1 MRRQPKPRDPEHD
14 REANRIG
21 QQAYRDR
28 HGDNLR
34 LARRVAT
41 ALMSLRGRRKWTWVG
56 EDGRL
61 GLVVQALAAFLN
73 PDEVKQLAKL
83 LRKQTAQK

>member
-1 MRRQPKPRDPEHD
+1 MRRQPKARDPEHD
-14 REANRIG
+14 REVNRIS

-41 ALMSLRGRRKWTWVG
+41 ALMTLRGRRSWIGGGIK
-56 EDGRL
+56 
-61 GLVVQALAAFLN
+61 LVAQALAAFLS
-73 PDEVKQLAKL
+73 PDEVKQLTKL
-83 LRKQTAQK
+83 LRKQ